1 MECIDMFAKCIDK
14 LKPAV
19 DKRVLPLLAGLVWV
33 VVGMMLTGRAVVWL
47 LDYHGAYWYMFMLL
61 GIALFV
67 IKYRLVFK
75 KLVDRNLLRIT
86 GLKDRPCV
94 FSFVSW
100 KSYLLIVTMA
110 SLGIF
115 LRNSI
120 IPLEYLSVVYLGVGF
135 AMVISG
141 MQYFTA
147 AVRMDW

>member
-1 MECIDMFAKCIDK
+1 
-14 LKPAV
+14 
-19 DKRVLPLLAGLVWV
+19 
-33 VVGMMLTGRAVVWL
+33 
-47 LDYHGAYWYMFMLL
+47 MFMLL

-75 KLVDRNLLRIT
+75 KLVDRNLQRIT

-100 KSYLLIVTMA
+100 KSYLLIVVMA